1 MERPMRIV
9 IVGQKNGK
17 PAIRWPQ
24 YLGLS
29 FALSMIIGIGI
40 GAVFYLLAGR
50 WPHGTVLCGIATGL
64 GIAGVGLI
72 NGLKTPPEKLPP
84 IT

>member
-1 MERPMRIV
+1 MRIV
-9 IVGQKNGK
+9 LVGQRNGK
-17 PAIRWPQ
+17 PVIRWPQ

-29 FALSMIIGIGI
+29 FVLSMVVGFGS

-50 WPHGTVLCGIATGL
+50 WSHGTVLYGIAIGL
-64 GIAGVGLI
+64 GIASVGLI
-72 NGLKTPPEKLPP
+72 NGLRTPPEKLTP

>member
-1 MERPMRIV
+1 MRIV
-9 IVGQKNGK
+9 VVAQRNGK
-17 PAIRWPQ
+17 PVIRWPQ

-29 FALSMIIGIGI
+29 FVLSMVVGSGS

-50 WPHGTVLCGIATGL
+50 WSYGAVLYGIAIGL
-64 GIAGVGLI
+64 GIASVGLI
-72 NGLKTPPEKLPP
+72 NGLRTPPEKLTP

>member
-1 MERPMRIV
+1 MRIV

-29 FALSMIIGIGI
+29 FALSMIIGIGS
-40 GAVFYLLAGR
+40 GAVFYLIAGR
-50 WPHGTVLCGIATGL
+50 WSHGTAIWGIVIGV

-72 NGLKTPPEKLPP
+72 NGLRTPPEKLTP